1 MNVLIIILS
10 TLVAL
15 EFFFIM
21 YLETFATTSS
31 RTAKTF
37 SMSKDD
43 LENEKISTLLKN
55 QGIYNGLIGLGILY
69 LLIFTKNYNG
79 SLLAIMIYIILVAL
93 YGSFS
98 SGNKSIFFK
107 QGALAVI
114 VAILLLIQLMI

>member
-1 MNVLIIILS
+1 MSILIAVLS

-21 YLETFATTSS
+21 CLETFATKSS

-43 LENEKISTLLKN
+43 LANEKINTLLKN
-55 QGIYNGLIGLGILY
+55 QGVYNGLIGVGILY
-69 LLIFTKNYNG
+69 LLIFTQNYNG
-79 SLLAIMIYIILVAL
+79 TLLAIMFYIILVAL

-98 SGNKSIFFK
+98 SGNKVIFFK
-107 QGALAVI
+107 QGSLAVI
-114 VAILLLIQLMI
+114 VAVLLLIQMMM

>member
-15 EFFFIM
+15 AFFFIM

-107 QGALAVI
+107 QGTLAVI

>member
-1 MNVLIIILS
+1 MNTLIIILS

-107 QGALAVI
+107 QGTLAVI
-114 VAILLLIQLMI
+114 VAILLLIQLTI

>member
-1 MNVLIIILS
+1 MSILIAVLS

-21 YLETFATTSS
+21 YLETFATKSS

-43 LENEKISTLLKN
+43 LANKKINTLLKN
-55 QGIYNGLIGLGILY
+55 QGVYNGLIGVGILY
-69 LLIFTKNYNG
+69 LLIFTQNYNG
-79 SLLAIMIYIILVAL
+79 TLLAIMFYIILVAL

-98 SGNKSIFFK
+98 SGNKAIFFK
-107 QGALAVI
+107 QGSLAVI
-114 VAILLLIQLMI
+114 VAVLLLIQMLM